1 KDVKKLP
8 HLTPEQLASFDAKEL
23 EANDMTEVGSGVID
37 WKRIF
42 SRADEA
48 GIQHYFVEH
57 DSPKDPFASIA
68 ASYKYL
74 STLRCKHAQA
84 ASAVIR
90 ASQEEAA
97 GRMLLSPLLG

>member
-1 KDVKKLP
+1 
-8 HLTPEQLASFDAKEL
+8 
-23 EANDMTEVGSGVID
+23 MTEVGSGVID

-42 SRADEA
+42 SHADEA

-74 STLRCKHAQA
+74 STLRF
-84 ASAVIR
+84 
-90 ASQEEAA
+90 
-97 GRMLLSPLLG
+97 